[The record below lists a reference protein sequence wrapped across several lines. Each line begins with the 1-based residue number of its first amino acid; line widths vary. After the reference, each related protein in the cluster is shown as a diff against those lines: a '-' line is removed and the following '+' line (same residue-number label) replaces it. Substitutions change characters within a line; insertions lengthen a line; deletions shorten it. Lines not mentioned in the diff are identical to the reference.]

1 MDTKEHGLG
10 VLELIPKRIA
20 DARGFLSETYS
31 AAHFAEFGI
40 HLRFVQD
47 NNVYTEKAGVLRK
60 LTTSCRTAR
69 STSSCAWFAADCSTS
84 PSTLGAAPLPLE
96 NGLGWKSHGGEGE
109 PDPRSHGICSWLS
122 DAREPYRSDLQND
135 RNLFAGI

>member
-47 NNVYTEKAGVLRK
+47 NHVYTEKAGVLRG
-60 LTTSCRTAR
+60 LHS
-69 STSSCAWFAADCSTS
+69 
-84 PSTLGAAPLPLE
+84 PLPDRAQHKLLRVVRGRLFDVAVDIRRSSSTFGKWVGLE
-96 NGLGWKSHGGEGE
+96 IS
-109 PDPRSHGICSWLS
+109 
-122 DAREPYRSDLQND
+122 A
-135 RNLFAGI
+135 